1 MLLILGSVLLEK
13 VKWVEQLI
21 SFIGLNSM
29 IVLII
34 HSVDIDILRDW
45 SQVSWPFVLVTFIV
59 YVSATYVFVELKN
72 KLLPVERTMP

>member
-1 MLLILGSVLLEK
+1 MEK